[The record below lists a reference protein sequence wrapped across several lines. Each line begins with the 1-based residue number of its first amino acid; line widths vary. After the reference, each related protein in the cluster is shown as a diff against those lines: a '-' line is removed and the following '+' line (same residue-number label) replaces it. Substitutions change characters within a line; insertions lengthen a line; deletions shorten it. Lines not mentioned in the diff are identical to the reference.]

1 MGYITS
7 SAVTIP
13 SKGFDYFVFFLND
26 EYTNNLRS
34 EFEENFWPLA
44 KNVGEKTLVVNGF
57 DRIRFS
63 EQVFEIYQIKTRSVP
78 ALLITDTPPV
88 IVEKLPPNERNIK
101 MVYIPLETIYKNQG
115 SIVSL
120 FKHVAESLKN
130 SDALELI
137 NSRNP
142 VEIEKRWGW
151 LRFFSIKPNICG
163 FGVDMN
169 QFLEET
175 IFKN

>member
-13 SKGFDYFVFFLND
+13 STGFDYFVFFLND
-26 EYTNNLRS
+26 EYTDNLRRD
-34 EFEENFWPLA
+34 FEENFWNLA
-44 KNVGEKTLVVNGF
+44 KDVGKKTLVVNGF
-57 DRIRFS
+57 DRIQFS

-78 ALLITDTPPV
+78 AILITDTPPA
-88 IVEKLPPNERNIK
+88 IVEKFPLNKSNIK
-101 MVYIPLETIYKNQG
+101 MVYIPLETIYKSQG
-115 SIVSL
+115 SIVKV
-120 FKHVAESLKN
+120 FKYIAESLRH
-130 SDALELI
+130 SDAFELI

-151 LRFFSIKPNICG
+151 LRYFSIKPNICG

-169 QFLEET
+169 QFFEENLL
-175 IFKN
+175 KY